1 MPHPCLCHSTHT
13 SAINASDIITHAV
26 LKIVLFFIVV
36 KVFVVCLA
44 LLTIGGDLVS
54 SYLLPIRLSS
64 GLVGCK
70 VAIPPFVSLPE
81 TTVPRVLLLRV
92 QRLSFLPLRW
102 AASLLGL
109 RSVPRPIILSCHW
122 TSLLLGSFKVL
133 SQAHDH
139 LDLFPFLNLVQ
150 RYCFF
155 LTCANFFHYFFK
167 KKLIF
172 RKMGN
177 LFIQI
182 DNKTPRAIT
191 ARGAQFHHKSNSNMK
206 TVCKGTTFI

>member
-1 MPHPCLCHSTHT
+1 M
-13 SAINASDIITHAV
+13 
-26 LKIVLFFIVV
+26 
-36 KVFVVCLA
+36 
-44 LLTIGGDLVS
+44 
-54 SYLLPIRLSS
+54 SS
-64 GLVGCK
+64 GLFGCK

-81 TTVPRVLLLRV
+81 TTVLGVLLLPV
-92 QRLSFLPLRW
+92 QRLSFVPLRW

-133 SQAHDH
+133 SQALDH

-155 LTCANFFHYFFK
+155 LILPNFFHFFFK

-172 RKMGN
+172 RKMDN
-177 LFIQI
+177 LLSQI
-182 DNKTPRAIT
+182 YNKTPHAIT
-191 ARGAQFHHKSNSNMK
+191 A
-206 TVCKGTTFI
+206 

>member
-1 MPHPCLCHSTHT
+1 M
-13 SAINASDIITHAV
+13 A
-26 LKIVLFFIVV
+26 
-36 KVFVVCLA
+36 
-44 LLTIGGDLVS
+44 S
-54 SYLLPIRLSS
+54 SYLIPIRLSYC
-64 GLVGCK
+64 LVGCK

-81 TTVPRVLLLRV
+81 TTVLGVLLLPV
-92 QRLSFLPLRW
+92 QRLSFMPLRW

-122 TSLLLGSFKVL
+122 TSLQLGSFKVL

-155 LTCANFFHYFFK
+155 LILPNFFHFFFI

-172 RKMGN
+172 CKMDN
-177 LFIQI
+177 FLRQLY
-182 DNKTPRAIT
+182 NKTPHAI
-191 ARGAQFHHKSNSNMK
+191 AA
-206 TVCKGTTFI
+206 

>member
-1 MPHPCLCHSTHT
+1 M
-13 SAINASDIITHAV
+13 
-26 LKIVLFFIVV
+26 
-36 KVFVVCLA
+36 
-44 LLTIGGDLVS
+44 S

-64 GLVGCK
+64 GLFGCK

-92 QRLSFLPLRW
+92 QRLSFVPLRW

-109 RSVPRPIILSCHW
+109 RSVPCPIILSCHR

-133 SQAHDH
+133 SQAPDR
-139 LDLFPFLNLVQ
+139 LELFPFLNLVQ

-155 LTCANFFHYFFK
+155 LTCANFFHFFFQ

-172 RKMGN
+172 RKMDN
-177 LFIQI
+177 FLSQT
-182 DNKTPRAIT
+182 DNKTPHAIT
-191 ARGAQFHHKSNSNMK
+191 ARGVQFTINP
-206 TVCKGTTFI
+206 IQI

>member
-1 MPHPCLCHSTHT
+1 MF
-13 SAINASDIITHAV
+13 
-26 LKIVLFFIVV
+26 LFFIVV
-36 KVFVVCLA
+36 IVFELLFVL
-44 LLTIGGDLVS
+44 LFLTIGGDLVS
-54 SYLLPIRLSS
+54 SHLLPIRLSS
-64 GLVGCK
+64 GLIGCQ

-92 QRLSFLPLRW
+92 QRLSFMPLRW
-102 AASLLGL
+102 AASLLGP
-109 RSVPRPIILSCHW
+109 RSVPCPIVLSCHW

-133 SQAHDH
+133 SQAPDH

-155 LTCANFFHYFFK
+155 LTCANFFHFFFK

-172 RKMGN
+172 RKMDN
-177 LFIQI
+177 LFRQI

-191 ARGAQFHHKSNSNMK
+191 A
-206 TVCKGTTFI
+206 

>member
-1 MPHPCLCHSTHT
+1 M
-13 SAINASDIITHAV
+13 
-26 LKIVLFFIVV
+26 
-36 KVFVVCLA
+36 
-44 LLTIGGDLVS
+44 S

-64 GLVGCK
+64 GLFGCK
-70 VAIPPFVSLPE
+70 VAIPPFISLPE

-133 SQAHDH
+133 PQALDRS
-139 LDLFPFLNLVQ
+139 DLFPFLNLVQ
-150 RYCFF
+150 RYYIF
-155 LTCANFFHYFFK
+155 LICANFFHFFFI

-172 RKMGN
+172 RKMDN
-177 LFIQI
+177 FLSQI
-182 DNKTPRAIT
+182 DNKTPRAIA
-191 ARGAQFHHKSNSNMK
+191 ARGVRFTINQ
-206 TVCKGTTFI
+206 IQI

>member
-1 MPHPCLCHSTHT
+1 M
-13 SAINASDIITHAV
+13 
-26 LKIVLFFIVV
+26 
-36 KVFVVCLA
+36 
-44 LLTIGGDLVS
+44 S

-81 TTVPRVLLLRV
+81 TTVLGVLLSPVR
-92 QRLSFLPLRW
+92 RLSFMPLRW
-102 AASLLGL
+102 AASKLGL
-109 RSVPRPIILSCHW
+109 HSVPCPIILSCHW

-133 SQAHDH
+133 PQAHDH

-150 RYCFF
+150 RYYIF
-155 LTCANFFHYFFK
+155 LILPNFFHFFFK

-172 RKMGN
+172 RKMDN
-177 LFIQI
+177 FLSQI
-182 DNKTPRAIT
+182 DNKTPHAIT
-191 ARGAQFHHKSNSNMK
+191 ARGIQFHHKSNSNMK

>member
-1 MPHPCLCHSTHT
+1 MFLLF
-13 SAINASDIITHAV
+13 V
-26 LKIVLFFIVV
+26 LLF
-36 KVFVVCLA
+36 
-44 LLTIGGDLVS
+44 LTIGGDLVS

-81 TTVPRVLLLRV
+81 TTVLGVLLLPV
-92 QRLSFLPLRW
+92 QRLSFMPLRW

-109 RSVPRPIILSCHW
+109 HSVPCPIILSCHW

-133 SQAHDH
+133 SQAPDR
-139 LDLFPFLNLVQ
+139 LELFPFLNLVQ

-155 LTCANFFHYFFK
+155 LTCANFFHYFFI

-172 RKMGN
+172 CKIDN
-177 LFIQI
+177 FFSQI

-191 ARGAQFHHKSNSNMK
+191 ARGADHNI
-206 TVCKGTTFI
+206 T

>member
-1 MPHPCLCHSTHT
+1 M
-13 SAINASDIITHAV
+13 
-26 LKIVLFFIVV
+26 
-36 KVFVVCLA
+36 
-44 LLTIGGDLVS
+44 S

-64 GLVGCK
+64 GLFGCK
-70 VAIPPFVSLPE
+70 VAIPPFISLPE

-133 SQAHDH
+133 SQAPDR

-150 RYCFF
+150 RYYIF
-155 LTCANFFHYFFK
+155 LICANFFHFFFI

-172 RKMGN
+172 RKMDN
-177 LFIQI
+177 FLSQI
-182 DNKTPRAIT
+182 DNKAHRAIA
-191 ARGAQFHHKSNSNMK
+191 ARGARFTINPIQ
-206 TVCKGTTFI
+206 I